1 MAFPEQWLHASIEAA
16 TGLRAWPADVP
27 EGERPPFVVFAR
39 TATERERYLPYPSG
53 SPVATF
59 EVLVFAES
67 YLEGKHIADRIR
79 RECDNF
85 TGEFDGVTIQEASLS
100 DERDGEPVEFGG
112 EGKPTYSVEMT
123 FLIRFAE

>member
-1 MAFPEQWLHASIEAA
+1 M
-16 TGLRAWPADVP
+16 
-27 EGERPPFVVFAR
+27 
-39 TATERERYLPYPSG
+39 
-53 SPVATF
+53 
-59 EVLVFAES
+59 FAES

-79 RECDNF
+79 LACDNF